1 MIDSAL
7 VYRAWIQVQTSKLQ
21 EKDNTKLNLKLD
33 KY

>member
-7 VYRAWIQVQTSKLQ
+7 VYRAWIQVQTSELR